1 MEINTFL
8 NILHLPDRACSTFQ
22 QINQIFRVRS
32 RRDEEILQKFNLA
45 PSPRTDYIICM
56 VTKREQAPHEGMFL
70 KIFQNLDNARHF
82 LKNHMSEE
90 LRKRF
95 DLDTQRLEP
104 ATYIDRKLKK
114 HYSDLVFSVRLVGYK
129 KQFAKIYLL
138 FEHKSSPDPLTGV
151 QILKYMA
158 LQWLELQEQHMLV
171 DGKLPPII
179 PIVIYQGQEDD
190 RNMCSSF
197 HDLVEMPS
205 ESFKVYIPDFSFA
218 FFNVRGMDEAKVQ
231 EKILLKFYV
240 EIIKYQNDP
249 SVKEIPPRLVRGL
262 LESLDHRTALEYIDI
277 FFRYLVKSTE
287 HLTQEDYEKAL
298 ELLPEGGETIMETLA
313 DQWLKEGEDRGVV
326 LGREQGKIENAQQYI
341 LENLTERFGIVNQR
355 LTDKVKSIQSPD
367 TLNALFK
374 QTNRVNSLDDF
385 SRLVDKASDNE

>member
-1 MEINTFL
+1 VEINTFL

>member
-1 MEINTFL
+1 M
-8 NILHLPDRACSTFQ
+8 S
-22 QINQIFRVRS
+22 
-32 RRDEEILQKFNLA
+32 
-45 PSPRTDYIICM
+45 
-56 VTKREQAPHEGMFL
+56 TKRNQAPHEGLFL

-82 LKNHMSEE
+82 LKKHMSEE
-90 LRKRF
+90 LQKRF
-95 DLDTQRLEP
+95 DLDTLRLEP
-104 ATYIDRKLKK
+104 TTYVDEKLKK

-129 KQFAKIYLL
+129 NQFAKIYLL

-151 QILKYMA
+151 QVLKYMA
-158 LQWLELQEQHMLV
+158 LQWLDLQEQHMLV

-197 HDLVEMPS
+197 HYLVEMPS

-262 LESLDHRTALEYIDI
+262 IESLGHRTALEYIDI
-277 FFRYLVKSTE
+277 FFRYLVKSTGY
-287 HLTQEDYEKAL
+287 LTQEDYKKAL

-313 DQWLKEGEDRGVV
+313 DQWKQQ
-326 LGREQGKIENAQQYI
+326 GREEAREAILLEKPIWEERAEIKATQEILIDVAGDCHGPLPNSLQNKI
-341 LENLTERFGIVNQR
+341 
-355 LTDKVKSIQSPD
+355 KSINSID
-367 TLNALFK
+367 NLRTLTRK
-374 QTNRVNSLDDF
+374 VYKTQSLDEF
-385 SRLVDKASDNE
+385 TELVNRAAQN